1 MVPVRQLIEL
11 ISNQGRHFLGQVVES
26 LTTFYAVVHKTKYPV
41 LPTGKQTNQI
51 HKQDTAEYTPENH
64 ERKPNGLGHK
74 ATKCAM
80 GIPDNLQDKYTHNPF
95 RLAFRLE
102 VVMPIEFQIPSLRI
116 QVKERLSEK
125 ESEKI
130 RLATL
135 YELEENQIATLLQQ
149 ELEQRRPKAFV
160 DKL

>member
-1 MVPVRQLIEL
+1 
-11 ISNQGRHFLGQVVES
+11 
-26 LTTFYAVVHKTKYPV
+26 
-41 LPTGKQTNQI
+41 
-51 HKQDTAEYTPENH
+51 
-64 ERKPNGLGHK
+64 
-74 ATKCAM
+74 M